1 MHPRLERARPPLTLV
16 LILIARITTHD
27 DSTMHDRTPKDKKVD
42 DHLLTRMR
50 WTYERRV
57 CVAYYRCRV
66 GGMGVLVLRDAA
78 AAVSHAFASLLLL
91 RCLLCGRSIASF
103 GGVIEREFTYTTS
116 QGRRSARNLNESLEY
131 GGKRGEC
138 TRVLS
143 GGTIQVSIF
152 IARCGAVP
160 WRTPVC
166 DLIAYKT
173 VPIQYKINL
182 YSQGRS
188 LRRTPR

>member
-27 DSTMHDRTPKDKKVD
+27 DSTMHDRNPKDKKVD

-131 GGKRGEC
+131 DDRRGEC
-138 TRVLS
+138 TRVLK
-143 GGTIQVSIF
+143 
-152 IARCGAVP
+152 
-160 WRTPVC
+160 WRHHP
-166 DLIAYKT
+166 
-173 VPIQYKINL
+173 
-182 YSQGRS
+182 RS
-188 LRRTPR
+188 LRPGTAVAVKAFVPPCVTWADLLFFNAGEYLHCAVRCGSLENT